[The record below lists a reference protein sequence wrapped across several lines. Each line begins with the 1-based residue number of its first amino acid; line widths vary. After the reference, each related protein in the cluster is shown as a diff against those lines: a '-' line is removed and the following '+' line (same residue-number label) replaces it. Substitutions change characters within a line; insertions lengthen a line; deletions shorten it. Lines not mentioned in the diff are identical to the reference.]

1 MNSVHCRKLPET
13 EKQANLHHVTCDS
26 VHHQA
31 AMSALPVG
39 NEAARDDKKHCAAFI
54 LRSAICEVIPSV
66 GALLIVHYDKRG
78 AKVTME
84 YAGEDCELNATVL
97 ELGCGQTQCLIIAV
111 CLALADLYHVR
122 RWRREAEG
130 GGQGFGDL

>member
-1 MNSVHCRKLPET
+1 
-13 EKQANLHHVTCDS
+13 
-26 VHHQA
+26 
-31 AMSALPVG
+31 MSALPVG

-97 ELGCGQTQCLIIAV
+97 ELGGGEKQKVEDKASEICEYFSSSCCRGKLLCLLSCRIQFLITGSKAAPG
-111 CLALADLYHVR
+111 CTSSSSPLGR
-122 RWRREAEG
+122 G
-130 GGQGFGDL
+130 GSHTCA